1 MNKKKVQF
9 EDNRS
14 VTFNMYFLFCAYS
27 SQKMAHGPSLS
38 LELAIFH
45 TFAAT
50 ETTVN
55 TNANEKQS

>member
-1 MNKKKVQF
+1 
-9 EDNRS
+9 
-14 VTFNMYFLFCAYS
+14 MYFLFCAYS